1 MRGMLLR
8 GFKEKHVQVEQERE
22 LALKALQFFM
32 DRDVHVHIYTSCVS
46 NLMSTFAGGRLIQDN
61 TVIAHEDFHALKRRS
76 KLRRHKWNSPK
87 A

>member
-32 DRDVHVHIYTSCVS
+32 DRDVHLGSDGGIRVGKEDSTRKEISSFS
-46 NLMSTFAGGRLIQDN
+46 NATHLA
-61 TVIAHEDFHALKRRS
+61 K
-76 KLRRHKWNSPK
+76 
-87 A
+87 